1 MGFSSPTMDDQM
13 MKIYDCF
20 TFFNELDL
28 LEIRLEELYSSVDW
42 FVIAEAN
49 MSHSGLAK
57 EFILEANWDRFA
69 KFHDKIRYLKIDDFP
84 ETDNSWVREKFQRD
98 ALRRGLEDMTDE
110 DLVIISDLD
119 EIPRADII
127 DLIREDDNQYE
138 RYVLRVPLFRYKFN
152 FLKWYQPVVNQQMIV
167 TRGHVFT
174 NPERERDYTHAWLPP
189 ASDVVYLDHAGWHFS
204 YLGNDDHAVNKLKNF
219 AHTEQNIPEIVDQF
233 SIARMIEEKRGPDPR
248 DDERFEYIQLDDYF
262 PKFVVNNQERY
273 KDLIIPDAEAS
284 IFDFY
289 PEDTE

>member
-1 MGFSSPTMDDQM
+1 MDQR
-13 MKIYDCF
+13 MKVYDCF

-28 LEIRLEELYSSVDW
+28 LEIRLEELYDAVDY

-49 MSHSGLAK
+49 MSHSGNPK
-57 EFILEANWDRFA
+57 EWVLEDNWPRFE

-84 ETDNSWVREKFQRD
+84 VTTNSWVREKFQRD
-98 ALRRGLEDMTDE
+98 ALRRGLTDMEPD
-110 DLVIISDLD
+110 DLIIISDLD

-127 DLIREDDNQYE
+127 ELIKTDENQYE

-167 TRGHVFT
+167 TRAHVFT

-189 ASDVVYLDHAGWHFS
+189 APDVVYLDHAGWHFS
-204 YLGNDDHAVNKLKNF
+204 YLGDNDHAVHKLKNF
-219 AHTEQNIPEIVDQF
+219 AHTEQNIPEIIDHF
-233 SIARMIEEKRGPDPR
+233 SIERMIAEKCGPNPADV
-248 DDERFEYIQLDDYF
+248 EKFEYIVLDDYF
-262 PKFVVNNQERY
+262 PKCVVDDQEKY
-273 KDLIIPDAEAS
+273 KALIIQDATAS

-289 PEDTE
+289 PEEV